1 MKKRLLAIAMTLA
14 MTLSL
19 LPVTAGAEGTAG
31 DFTVTEGTAYTY
43 ADGVLTI
50 TGDVTV
56 SGTSSTDTIGV
67 QRTNESSEDEDVE
80 GSEKNPI
87 TVKLSGVNL
96 SGRGP
101 LIKFGRT
108 AGYNTYFE
116 LVLVGENTLRP
127 TSGDNFGYADGIYV
141 GPQYSHLTISGDGTL
156 TTSGARYDG
165 AGIYLYS
172 YGSLTIESGKV
183 TAIGTGQGG
192 GIRLGGDGRSAIN
205 ITGGTVTASTESRDT
220 AAIGGSGWENIIQI
234 TGGTVVATSSG
245 SAPAI
250 QGNKGNSESQPVTI
264 SNDATVIANSAE
276 GEGIDCY
283 YGGIEAGTDSV
294 VVASSTSVPE
304 GKTVEFKGVALV
316 GTGLGYEDITVS
328 DGSEAKTVALR
339 GGVTIPEEANASISV
354 GSGWTLDL
362 GTIKRSVDW
371 QLTRLK
377 TDYIDFGFIHCID
390 EAEDYARARAAGT
403 IDYLLGLKRQGVVRH
418 IGMSSH
424 TPAVA
429 DQVLDT
435 GILDMLMF
443 SINPAYDYQKGE
455 YGLGEVDQRM
465 ALYRRC
471 EAQGVGI
478 SVMKAFAAGQL
489 LDAQRS
495 PFGLALTRYQCLQYA
510 LDRPGV
516 LTVLPGVRDCRDLQ
530 ALLGFFDAP
539 AGERDYSVLGG
550 VAPKAAEGLCVYCN
564 HCQPCPAGLDIGLIN
579 KYYDLARIGDRLAS
593 EHYAKLDRKASD
605 CVSCGH
611 CDRRCPFHVQQSGRM
626 AEIASYFGR

>member
-1 MKKRLLAIAMTLA
+1 MQYRK
-14 MTLSL
+14 
-19 LPVTAGAEGTAG
+19 LPHG
-31 DFTVTEGTAYTY
+31 DEQI
-43 ADGVLTI
+43 GVL
-50 TGDVTV
+50 GM
-56 SGTSSTDTIGV
+56 GSS
-67 QRTNESSEDEDVE
+67 
-80 GSEKNPI
+80 
-87 TVKLSGVNL
+87 
-96 SGRGP
+96 
-101 LIKFGRT
+101 
-108 AGYNTYFE
+108 
-116 LVLVGENTLRP
+116 
-127 TSGDNFGYADGIYV
+127 
-141 GPQYSHLTISGDGTL
+141 
-156 TTSGARYDG
+156 
-165 AGIYLYS
+165 
-172 YGSLTIESGKV
+172 
-183 TAIGTGQGG
+183 AIGQ
-192 GIRLGGDGRSAIN
+192 A
-205 ITGGTVTASTESRDT
+205 
-220 AAIGGSGWENIIQI
+220 
-234 TGGTVVATSSG
+234 
-245 SAPAI
+245 
-250 QGNKGNSESQPVTI
+250 
-264 SNDATVIANSAE
+264 
-276 GEGIDCY
+276 GEKE
-283 YGGIEAGTDSV
+283 IEA
-294 VVASSTSVPE
+294 
-304 GKTVEFKGVALV
+304 
-316 GTGLGYEDITVS
+316 
-328 DGSEAKTVALR
+328 TVALALEN
-339 GGVTIPEEANASISV
+339 GVNYFDMASADAAPFAAYGNAVASAGMRQKVYFQIHFGAEYST
-354 GSGWTLDL
+354 GKYGWTLDL

-516 LTVLPGVRDCRDLQ
+516 LTVLPGVRDRRDLQ

-550 VAPKAAEGLCVYCN
+550 VAPKAAEGVCTYCN
-564 HCQPCPAGLDIGLIN
+564 HCQPCPMGLDVGLIN
-579 KYYDLARIGDRLAS
+579 KYYDLARMGDELAK
-593 EHYAKLDRKASD
+593 EHYRTLEKHASD
-605 CVSCGH
+605 CVACGH
-611 CDRRCPFHVQQSGRM
+611 CDGRCPFHVHQMQRMQQ
-626 AEIASYFGR
+626 IAAWFGE